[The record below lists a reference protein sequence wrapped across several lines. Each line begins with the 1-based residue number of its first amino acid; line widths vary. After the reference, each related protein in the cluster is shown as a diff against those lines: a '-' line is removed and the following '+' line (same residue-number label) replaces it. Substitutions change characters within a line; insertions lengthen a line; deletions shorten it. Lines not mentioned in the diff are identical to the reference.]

1 MAGQWRV
8 GTETVL
14 VVDDH
19 RTNRVKMAAAVRH
32 LGYAAEVAGSGQE
45 ALDILRARSCDAVL
59 LDIVMPGMDGFDVLR
74 ALKEDESLRDVP
86 VIVVSALDDDTASV
100 VRAIELG
107 AEDFLPKDFDPVI
120 LRARLGTSLQKKRF
134 RDQEREFRRL
144 VGKLTE
150 AAATL
155 ESGSFRPERLAIDD
169 VAGRDDPLG
178 RLARVFKTMAEE
190 IYERERRLRRNVRT
204 ARGSLLVL
212 AVGASWGIL
221 APLSRMA
228 SGLESDP
235 LGLAVWV
242 NLIGAVICLGVAAA
256 RNRVPR
262 LTWPILRFSLFWG
275 ILSGVL
281 EKLLLFWVTGHVQ
294 ATTVSLI
301 VTLEGFMVFAVA
313 AALGL
318 EKASLRR
325 LGGLLL
331 GLVGAVLV
339 ILTRESLVGGD
350 GLFWLLVALGLPLL
364 FTVEDILAVRRPE
377 GMDATAATGLM
388 MLVALALVLPVAVAS
403 GELLPL
409 GPAVGRLEIVVVLIA
424 VASVLATVLW
434 LLPGERGRRGLCQP
448 GRLFHHHCRHCL
460 EHAAPGREPAAVRL
474 GRPGPDVARPL
485 PRRTTSERQRRR
497 VPAPGSPAPRR

>member
-1 MAGQWRV
+1 M
-8 GTETVL
+8 GTESVL

-19 RTNRVKMAAAVRH
+19 RTNRLKMAAAVRN
-32 LGYAAEVAGSGQE
+32 LGYVAEVASGGQE

-74 ALKEDESLRDVP
+74 ALKEDEALRDVP

-120 LRARLGTSLQKKRF
+120 LRARLGASLQKKRF

-178 RLARVFKTMAEE
+178 RLARVFKSMAEE

-256 RNRVPR
+256 RNRLPK
-262 LTWPILRFSLFWG
+262 LTWPVLRFSLFGG
-275 ILSGVL
+275 ILTGVL

-294 ATTVSLI
+294 ATTVSLM

-313 AALGL
+313 AAMGL

-350 GLFWLLVALGLPLL
+350 GLFWLLMALGLPLL

-388 MLVALALVLPVAVAS
+388 MLVSFALVSARRRRLGRSASPRPGRWPARDRHLPDRGCERTRDGALA
-403 GELLPL
+403 
-409 GPAVGRLEIVVVLIA
+409 
-424 VASVLATVLW
+424 
-434 LLPGERGRRGLCQP
+434 LPGERGRRGLCQP
-448 GRLFHHHCRHCL
+448 GRLFHHHCRHRV
-460 EHAAPGREPAAVRL
+460 EHAAPGRAPAAVRL
-474 GRPGPDVARPL
+474 GRPGPDVAGSL
-485 PRRTTSERQRRR
+485 PRRAAGEHRRR
-497 VPAPGSPAPRR
+497 RISPPGPPAAPRR